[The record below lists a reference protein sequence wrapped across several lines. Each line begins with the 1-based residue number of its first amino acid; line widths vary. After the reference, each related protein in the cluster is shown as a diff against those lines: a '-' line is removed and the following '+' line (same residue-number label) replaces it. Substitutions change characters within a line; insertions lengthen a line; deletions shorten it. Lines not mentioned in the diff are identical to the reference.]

1 LYLDKDDGHVFIGFR
16 AISVPRL
23 QLKKRVQGVKV
34 ALGQQAG
41 HDLHQQHCLLKVC
54 IYAVAA

>member
-1 LYLDKDDGHVFIGFR
+1 MHLDKHDGHIVIGLR
-16 AISVPRL
+16 AISVARL

-54 IYAVAA
+54 VDAVAA